1 MSKFEVS
8 MKHRKDDDKFVVSLQ
23 KKSTIVGEYVIDN
36 ADSALDLYNE
46 ILDRLNGNNRAK
58 SNRKER

>member
-1 MSKFEVS
+1 